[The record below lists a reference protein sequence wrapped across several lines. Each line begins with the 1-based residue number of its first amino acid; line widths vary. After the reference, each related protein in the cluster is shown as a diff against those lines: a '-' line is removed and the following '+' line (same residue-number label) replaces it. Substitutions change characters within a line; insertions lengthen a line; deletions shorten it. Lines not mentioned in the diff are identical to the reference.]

1 MRKTI
6 FALSFS
12 LVATG
17 FAFAQTKTVDVEKS
31 TIRWVGKKITGQHE
45 GFINLKSGELEMEEN
60 KITGGYFVVDME
72 SLYCTDLE
80 GESKGNLEGH
90 LKSDDFFGVEKYP
103 EASFK
108 FTEIKAN
115 ENGDY
120 EVTGKLTVKGTTNT
134 QTLVLSMKEGKTV
147 GNMVIDRTDFNVRYG
162 SGKFFSNLG
171 DRTIDDNFQ
180 LIITLIF

>member
-6 FALSFS
+6 FTLSFI
-12 LVATG
+12 LATAL
-17 FAFAQTKTVDVEKS
+17 AFSQTKTVDVEKS

-45 GFINLKSGELEMEEN
+45 GFINLKSGELEMNEN

-90 LKSDDFFGVEKYP
+90 LKSDDFFGVEKHP
-103 EASFK
+103 EASFR
-108 FTEIKAN
+108 FTNVKAN
-115 ENGDY
+115 ENGDH
-120 EVTGKLTVKGTTNT
+120 EITGNLTIKGITKT
-134 QTLVLSMKEGKTV
+134 QTLVLSMAENKTV
-147 GNMVIDRTDFNVRYG
+147 GTMVIDRTAFNVRYG

-180 LIITLIF
+180 LIITLIL